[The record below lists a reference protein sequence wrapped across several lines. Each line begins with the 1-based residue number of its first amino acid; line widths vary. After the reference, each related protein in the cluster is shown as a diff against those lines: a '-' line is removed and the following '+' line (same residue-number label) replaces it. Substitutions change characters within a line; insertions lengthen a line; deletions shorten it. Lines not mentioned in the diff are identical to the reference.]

1 MKIKIGLL
9 VTFLLLTQ
17 FGFSQSEP
25 EPQPEQK
32 KIKTGWNLG
41 ALPSVAYDA
50 DLGFQYGV
58 LTNLFHYG
66 DGSQYPDYLH
76 SFFVKIA
83 YTTKKYGLFR
93 FNYDSKYLI
102 PNHRLTVDLS
112 FLPDAMCDFYGYNG
126 YPSVYNP
133 LWHNSKLDNN
143 PDYRSRAFYKFNRN
157 LFRVSGDLQGTIRDN
172 FKWAAGLGLLHYR
185 VSPVNLE
192 HLNKGQKPENQL
204 PDIDEL
210 YDKYILWGLLSEKEI
225 KGGGHPYLRGGVIY
239 DSRDRQSN
247 SSKGI
252 YSDLFLT
259 YSAAFGEQ
267 KEYNNL
273 KLNAVFQQYHT
284 LFPNRLILA
293 YRAGAQ
299 LLLWGD
305 SPFYMDNYLNTLVI
319 QRVLYEAVGG
329 GNSVRGVM
337 RNRVLANGFGY
348 ANLEL
353 RWQVVH
359 FDIGKQHFYIGL
371 NPFADMG
378 MVLQPNPMDEEQVRA
393 NIAAHDPDFDISTLS
408 QYFDWDPKK
417 VYQPHF
423 SAGMGLKIAMN
434 ENFILSVDWAMPLNE
449 QDGAKKTNFYIKMGY
464 LF

>member
-1 MKIKIGLL
+1 MKTKIGLL
-9 VTFLLLTQ
+9 VAFILLTQ
-17 FGFSQSEP
+17 IGFSQSES

-32 KIKTGWNLG
+32 KVKTGWNLG
-41 ALPSVAYDA
+41 VLPSIAYDA
-50 DLGFQYGV
+50 DLGFQYGI
-58 LTNLFHYG
+58 LTNLFNYG

-76 SFFVKIA
+76 SFFLEVA

-126 YPSVYNP
+126 YSSIYNP

-143 PDYRSRAFYKFNRN
+143 PEYLSRAFYKFNRN
-157 LFRVSGDLQGTIRDN
+157 LFRVSGDLQGTIRND
-172 FKWAAGLGLLHYR
+172 FKWAVGLGLLHYHI
-185 VSPVNLE
+185 SPVNLE
-192 HLNKGQKPENQL
+192 RLNKGQKAENQL

-210 YDKYILWGLLSEKEI
+210 YDKYVKWNIFSENEL
-225 KGGGHPYLRGGVIY
+225 KGGSHPYLRGGVIY

-252 YSDLFLT
+252 YCDLFLT

-267 KEYNNL
+267 KEFNNL
-273 KLNAVFQQYHT
+273 KLNGVFQQYIT
-284 LFPNRLILA
+284 LFPDRLIFA
-293 YRAGAQ
+293 YRAGIQ

-319 QRVLYEAVGG
+319 QRVLYEAIGG

-348 ANLEL
+348 TNMEL
-353 RWQVVH
+353 RWKVVN

-371 NPFADMG
+371 NPFMDMG
-378 MVLQPNPMDEEQVRA
+378 MVIQPNPIDEAKVRES
-393 NIAAHDPDFDISTLS
+393 IATNDPDFDINRLPE
-408 QYFDWDPKK
+408 YFDWDPKK
-417 VYQPHF
+417 IFLPHF

-434 ENFILSVDWAMPLNE
+434 ENFILSVDWAMPLKE
-449 QDGAKKTNFYIKMGY
+449 QDGAKKANFYIKMGY